1 MKYIYEAI
9 GTFFLVFTIGMV
21 VLEPG
26 LPAGFAPLA
35 IGTVLAVMIFIGGHV
50 SGGMYNPAVSLAV
63 AVRGKMTYAD
73 MVIYWVAQVAGA
85 AVAAY
90 LVMYMKGA
98 PAAAL
103 LLPELDVT
111 KALIAEFVFTFA
123 LTFTVLN
130 VATAKG
136 TENNSFYGWAIGM
149 TVLVGAYAV
158 GSISGAAFNPAV
170 AVGAVL
176 MGLRSWANFWIYFVA
191 EFAAAIVA
199 ALIFKAAH
207 RGE

>member
-1 MKYIYEAI
+1 MKYVYEAI

-21 VLEPG
+21 LLQPG
-26 LPAGFAPLA
+26 LTPGFAPLA

-90 LVMYMKGA
+90 LALYLTGA
-98 PAAAL
+98 TGTAMVIDP
-103 LLPELDVT
+103 V
-111 KALIAEFVFTFA
+111 KAVIVEFVFTFL

-136 TENNSFYGWAIGM
+136 TDGNSFYGWAIGM
-149 TVLVGAYAV
+149 SVLVGAYSVAW
-158 GSISGAAFNPAV
+158 ISGAAFNPAV
-170 AVGAVL
+170 AVGASL
-176 MGLRSWANFWIYFVA
+176 MGFFSWANIWVYFVA
-191 EFAAAIVA
+191 ELAAAIVA

-207 RGE
+207 PGE